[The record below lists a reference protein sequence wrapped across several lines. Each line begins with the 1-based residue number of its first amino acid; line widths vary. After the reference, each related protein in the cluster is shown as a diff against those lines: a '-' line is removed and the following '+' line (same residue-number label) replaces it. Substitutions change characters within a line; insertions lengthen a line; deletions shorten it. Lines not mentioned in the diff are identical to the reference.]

1 MINLEALQ
9 SSDKRKAIKSVSIY
23 KGGRT
28 VHSVVRQH
36 PRCIKC
42 RNMVSN
48 HPLRQFFSTKCEK
61 FQEKAMKISINI
73 MVYVLDGGSDYIS
86 MNGLN

>member
-1 MINLEALQ
+1 MINLEAFQ

-23 KGGRT
+23 KDGQT

-42 RNMVSN
+42 RNDVSN

-61 FQEKAMKISINI
+61 FQEKAMEILIT
-73 MVYVLDGGSDYIS
+73 MVHF
-86 MNGLN
+86 